1 MCNVGRI
8 KLGYYPL
15 PQEEGKR
22 LRKLL
27 DFSAGTASVVDPC
40 VGTGDALQQLTD
52 GVEVEKHGVELD
64 ANRAATAAASGIR
77 TIHGDLF
84 NAIAKV
90 ESFSFL
96 YLNPPYDSEI
106 GLMGNKRMEFLFLEH
121 DSLLWNSKDVRCDQS
136 DERREGRFRGVIAAV
151 NLKRAQGHG
160 HCDVRT
166 MDLDRPF
173 L

>member
-1 MCNVGRI
+1 MRNVARI

-15 PQEEGKR
+15 PQEEGER

-40 VGTGDALQQLTD
+40 VGTGAALHQLTN
-52 GVEVEKHGVELD
+52 GAKTEKHGVELD

-96 YLNPPYDSEI
+96 YLNPLTTQRLGRWITSGWSSGSSNIPI
-106 GLMGNKRMEFLFLEH
+106 GG
-121 DSLLWNSKDVRCDQS
+121 W
-136 DERREGRFRGVIAAV
+136 
-151 NLKRAQGHG
+151 LKAG
-160 HCDVRT
+160 CC
-166 MDLDRPF
+166 
-173 L
+173 

>member
-1 MCNVGRI
+1 VRNVARI

-15 PQEEGKR
+15 PREEGKR

-27 DFSAGTASVVDPC
+27 DFSTRTASVVDPC
-40 VGTGDALQQLTD
+40 VGTGAALHQLTD
-52 GVEVEKHGVELD
+52 GAEVEKHGLELD
-64 ANRAATAAASGIR
+64 ANRAAAAAATGIR

-106 GLMGNKRMEFLFLEH
+106 GRWITSGWSSCSSNIP
-121 DSLLWNSKDVRCDQS
+121 
-136 DERREGRFRGVIAAV
+136 IAGW
-151 NLKRAQGHG
+151 LRAG
-160 HCDVRT
+160 CC
-166 MDLDRPF
+166 
-173 L
+173 